1 MAICFAG
8 NNQKIDTKKFF
19 WLWPPVFCLEQ
30 NYIFT
35 AKPIHLIKRELY
47 IIRHGQTDHNARGIV
62 QGKGVDLSLNDKGR
76 KQARA
81 FYEAYKD
88 IPFEIIYTS
97 TLRRAQETVVDFT
110 KLGIPLEIFPELDEI
125 SWGELEGTASTMES
139 DATFQNLIKKWK
151 EGDIHAK
158 PAPSGESP
166 FDLQQRQQRFLAHLL
181 GTTQRKI
188 LIATHGR
195 FIRAFL
201 CTLTGRPLSEMETF
215 THSNLCLYK
224 VNELSNGE
232 FVIEMHSETGHLSA
246 L

>member
-1 MAICFAG
+1 M
-8 NNQKIDTKKFF
+8 K
-19 WLWPPVFCLEQ
+19 PPVFCLTQ

-35 AKPIHLIKRELY
+35 AKPFHLIERELY
-47 IIRHGQTDHNARGIV
+47 IIRHGQTDHNAKGIV

-76 KQARA
+76 RQARA

-88 IPFEIIYTS
+88 IPFEIVYS
-97 TLRRAQETVVDFT
+97 SSLRRAQETIADFV
-110 KLGIPLEIFPELDEI
+110 KLGIPHESYSDLDEI
-125 SWGELEGTASTMES
+125 SWGELEGTHATMES
-139 DATFQNLIKKWK
+139 DSTFQNLIKMWR
-151 EGDIHAK
+151 EGDIYAK

-166 FDLQQRQQRFLAHLL
+166 YDLQQRQKRFLLHLL
-181 GTTQRKI
+181 STPYKKI

-201 CTLTGRPLSEMETF
+201 CTLTGRPLSDMETF

-224 VNELSNGE
+224 VNQMSDGR
-232 FVIEMHSETGHLSA
+232 FVIEMHCETEHLSA

>member
-1 MAICFAG
+1 MI
-8 NNQKIDTKKFF
+8 
-19 WLWPPVFCLEQ
+19 E
-30 NYIFT
+30 
-35 AKPIHLIKRELY
+35 RELY
-47 IIRHGQTDHNARGIV
+47 IIRHGQTDHNAKGIV
-62 QGKGVDLSLNDKGR
+62 QGKGVNLSLNDRGR

-81 FYEAYKD
+81 FFEAYKD
-88 IPFEIIYTS
+88 IPFEIVYSS
-97 TLRRAQETVVDFT
+97 TLLRAQETIKDFVQ
-110 KLGIPLEIFPELDEI
+110 LGIPHQIFSELDEI
-125 SWGELEGTASTMES
+125 SWGELEGTHATMES

-166 FDLQQRQQRFLAHLL
+166 FDLQERQKRFLKHLL
-181 GTTQRKI
+181 ATRHKKI

-224 VNELSNGE
+224 VNQMSNGE
-232 FVIEMHSETGHLSA
+232 FVIEMHAETGHLSA
-246 L
+246 I

>member
-1 MAICFAG
+1 MI
-8 NNQKIDTKKFF
+8 
-19 WLWPPVFCLEQ
+19 E
-30 NYIFT
+30 
-35 AKPIHLIKRELY
+35 REIY
-47 IIRHGQTDHNARGIV
+47 IIRHGQTDHNAKGIV

-88 IPFEIIYTS
+88 IHFEIVYSS
-97 TLRRAQETVVDFT
+97 TLKRAQETITDFT
-110 KLGIPLEIFPELDEI
+110 KLGIPHEIFSELDEI
-125 SWGELEGTASTMES
+125 SWGELEGTAATMES

-151 EGDIHAK
+151 EGYIHAK

-166 FDLQQRQQRFLAHLL
+166 FDLQERQKRFLAHLV
-181 GTTQRKI
+181 TTHHKKI

-215 THSNLCLYK
+215 THANLCLYK
-224 VNELSNGE
+224 VKQLSNGE
-232 FVIEMHSETGHLSA
+232 FVIEMHCETGHLGA
-246 L
+246 I

>member
-1 MAICFAG
+1 MI
-8 NNQKIDTKKFF
+8 
-19 WLWPPVFCLEQ
+19 E
-30 NYIFT
+30 
-35 AKPIHLIKRELY
+35 RELY
-47 IIRHGQTDHNARGIV
+47 IIRHGQTDHNAKGIV

-97 TLRRAQETVVDFT
+97 TLRRAQETISDFV
-110 KLGIPLEIFPELDEI
+110 KLGIPLEIYSELDEI

-139 DATFQNLIKKWK
+139 SATFQTLIKKWK
-151 EGDIHAK
+151 DGDIHAK

-166 FDLQQRQQRFLAHLL
+166 FDLQQRQKRFLAHLL
-181 GTTQRKI
+181 TTNQKRI

-201 CTLTGRPLSEMETF
+201 CTLTGRPLSEMENF

-224 VNELSNGE
+224 LNQLSSGE

-246 L
+246 I

>member
-1 MAICFAG
+1 M
-8 NNQKIDTKKFF
+8 K
-19 WLWPPVFCLEQ
+19 Q

-35 AKPIHLIKRELY
+35 AKHVQLIERELY
-47 IIRHGQTDHNARGIV
+47 IIRHGQTDHNAKGIV
-62 QGKGVDLSLNDKGR
+62 QGKGVDLSLNDRGR

-88 IPFEIIYTS
+88 IPFEIVYSS
-97 TLRRAQETVVDFT
+97 TLRRAKETIADFV
-110 KLGIPLEIFPELDEI
+110 KLGVPHEVFSELDEI

-139 DATFQNLIKKWK
+139 DATFQGLIKKWK

-166 FDLQQRQQRFLAHLL
+166 FDLQQRQKRFLAHLL
-181 GTTQRKI
+181 TTKQKKI

-201 CTLTGRPLSEMETF
+201 CTLTGRPLSQMETF

-224 VNELSNGE
+224 VNQLSNGE

-246 L
+246 I